1 MEQRETEQRNGTNGI
16 EMERILVWHG
26 YHSPVSVGEGSFSQ
40 VYRVTDS
47 NGGFRACRVSDVT
60 EQWQRECENWQEI
73 RHPLFP
79 GYVEHWTEGG
89 KGYLIMEFWDGMDLR
104 KMLERRGRLTPG
116 HAAWITDQIAEGI
129 QYLHERQHPFLY
141 RDLKPENIRI
151 RVNGRSG
158 MPVEQRRK
166 MVGSRQLFLQCAG
179 TVPTGG
185 DTRGGKRCVCHG
197 KIVGG
202 HAGREKRE
210 TQQAGKMASQ
220 NKPDGDSYRATETY
234 SGYENLPSSALRDE
248 CIREGAQ
255 TGIQRV

>member
-47 NGGFRACRVSDVT
+47 SGGFRACRVSDVT

-116 HAAWITDQIAEGI
+116 HAAWIADQIAEGI

-151 RVNGRSG
+151 RVNGRVGILDLGCLWNKEEKWSG
-158 MPVEQRRK
+158 AGNYSYSAPEQ
-166 MVGSRQLFLQCAG
+166 F
-179 TVPTGG
+179 
-185 DTRGGKRCVCHG
+185 RCVCHG

-202 HAGREKRE
+202 HAGREKWE

>member
-47 NGGFRACRVSDVT
+47 SGGFRACRVSDVT

-116 HAAWITDQIAEGI
+116 HAAWIADQIAEGI

-141 RDLKPENIRI
+141 RDLKPEISGSVSTAEWGSWI
-151 RVNGRSG
+151 WDACGTEKKNGREQAIIPTVRRNSSDRG
-158 MPVEQRRK
+158 RYPGRKAMCMPWENCWRSCWERK
-166 MVGSRQLFLQCAG
+166 
-179 TVPTGG
+179 TGNA
-185 DTRGGKRCVCHG
+185 T
-197 KIVGG
+197 
-202 HAGREKRE
+202 GRKNGFAE
-210 TQQAGKMASQ
+210 
-220 NKPDGDSYRATETY
+220 
-234 SGYENLPSSALRDE
+234 
-248 CIREGAQ
+248 
-255 TGIQRV
+255 

>member
-47 NGGFRACRVSDVT
+47 SGGFRACRVSDVT

-116 HAAWITDQIAEGI
+116 HAAWIADQIAEGI

-151 RVNGRSG
+151 RVNGRVGILDLGCLWNREEKWSG
-158 MPVEQRRK
+158 AGNYSYSAPEQFRQGEIPGEESDVYAMENCWRSCWERK
-166 MVGSRQLFLQCAG
+166 
-179 TVPTGG
+179 TGN
-185 DTRGGKRCVCHG
+185 TT
-197 KIVGG
+197 
-202 HAGREKRE
+202 GRKNGFAE
-210 TQQAGKMASQ
+210 
-220 NKPDGDSYRATETY
+220 
-234 SGYENLPSSALRDE
+234 
-248 CIREGAQ
+248 
-255 TGIQRV
+255 